1 MTTNA
6 DNGRTTVGILF
17 GGVSSEHSI
26 SLITAKGVL
35 GVLDHEK
42 YEPVLIG
49 ITPWG
54 TWHLSSEEELGRL
67 MDGVALP
74 RFTGEGPQVSLPM
87 GDPSE
92 GLSLK
97 YDDASFETGPHLDV
111 VFPLLHGPFGE
122 DGTVQGLLELAGLRY
137 VGAGVT
143 ASAVGMDKHF
153 MKIAFESA
161 GLEVGPYTVV
171 TARDWANDRAGAI
184 ERIKKLQLPVFVK
197 PARAGSSM
205 GITRIENWADLDEA
219 IQSAQKLD
227 PKLVVEEGISG
238 REIECAVLDGFGHE
252 MPQASHPGEIE
263 MVGDEHVFYDF
274 EAKYVETASS
284 ELRCP
289 ADLPQDVQDSIR
301 DKAVQAFLALDG
313 EGLSRCDF
321 FYTDDGRVVIN
332 EVNTMPGFTPIS
344 MYGMMWTESGIGYGE
359 LVDRLIRL
367 ALDREPGLR

>member
-54 TWHLSSEEELGRL
+54 TWHLSNEEELGRL

-97 YDDASFETGPHLDV
+97 YDDARFETGPHLDV

-153 MKIAFESA
+153 MKVAFEFA

-171 TARDWANDRAGAI
+171 TARDWANDRDGVI

-205 GITRIENWADLDEA
+205 GITRIEAWTDLDEA

-301 DKAVQAFLALDG
+301 EKAVQAFLALDG

>member
-1 MTTNA
+1 MTTTA
-6 DNGRTTVGILF
+6 STGRTTVGILF

-49 ITPWG
+49 ITPEG
-54 TWHLSSEEELGRL
+54 TWHLSSEEELNKL
-67 MDGVALP
+67 MDGVVLP
-74 RFTGEGPQVSLPM
+74 RFSGEGPRVSLPM
-87 GDPSE
+87 GDSNQ
-92 GLSLK
+92 GMYLK
-97 YDDASFETGPHLDV
+97 YDDGTFGEGPHLDV

-122 DGTVQGLLELAGLRY
+122 DGTVQGLLELANLRY

-143 ASAVGMDKHF
+143 SSAVGMDKHF
-153 MKIAFESA
+153 MKVAFESA
-161 GLEVGPYTVV
+161 GLEVGPYRVIS
-171 TARDWANDRAGAI
+171 ARDWVNDRQASLRKIQELA
-184 ERIKKLQLPVFVK
+184 LPVFVK
-197 PARAGSSM
+197 PARAGSSC
-205 GITRIENWADLDEA
+205 GITRVADWADLEEA
-219 IQSAQKLD
+219 IDQAQALD
-227 PKLVVEEGISG
+227 PKIVVEEEISG
-238 REIECAVLDGFGHE
+238 REIECAVLDGFRHE
-252 MPQASHPGEIE
+252 LPQASHPGEIE
-263 MVGDEHVFYDF
+263 MVGDDHAFYDF

-289 ADLPQDVQDSIR
+289 ADLPQEVRESIR
-301 DKAVQAFLALDG
+301 EKAVQAFLALDG

-344 MYGMMWTESGIGYGE
+344 MYGMMWAESGIDYGQ

-367 ALDREPGLR
+367 ALDRTPGLR